1 MTTPACPGGTTG
13 APLMTGPGVENGPR
27 GRFESLSAR
36 GLISRNVFIAVSTRS
51 VSAEKSSTF
60 ATNLSYRYTATSSNW
75 LNAPA
80 RAGNVLWILERDSG
94 GSPVSTT
101 TTAESGTGS
110 LVKSVMVCR
119 RPSSKMTKSCFARLV
134 TSLSP
139 APFTVTGTTT
149 RSIFARILNSCAYAT
164 AARNNAAATTMIP
177 NCRGG
182 L

>member
-1 MTTPACPGGTTG
+1 RFAKSDAASNRASFRTFVTFGGDVMTTPTCPGGTTG

-36 GLISRNVFIAVSTRS
+36 GLIFRKVFIAVSTRS

-101 TTAESGTGS
+101 TAAESGTGS
-110 LVKSVMVCR
+110 LVKFVMICW
-119 RPSSKMTKSCFARLV
+119 RPSSK
-134 TSLSP
+134 
-139 APFTVTGTTT
+139 
-149 RSIFARILNSCAYAT
+149 I
-164 AARNNAAATTMIP
+164 
-177 NCRGG
+177 
-182 L
+182 